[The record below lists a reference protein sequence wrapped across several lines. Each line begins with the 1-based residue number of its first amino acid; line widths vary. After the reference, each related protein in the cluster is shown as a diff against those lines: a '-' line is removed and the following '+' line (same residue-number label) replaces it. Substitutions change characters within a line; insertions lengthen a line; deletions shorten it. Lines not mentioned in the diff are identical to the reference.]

1 VFHGPWIRDKIWPQ
15 TYAHTVTYS
24 SVPGSE
30 VRLAFQGAS
39 LTYVYTRAANRGMAD
54 IAIDGARKST
64 LDLYSPQAEWQSRT
78 TFELGA
84 GRHLA
89 VITILPDKNPKS
101 SDRFIDVDAFE
112 VQ

>member
-1 VFHGPWIRDKIWPQ
+1 M
-15 TYAHTVTYS
+15 TYS